1 LVTASAT
8 LTPDCAAKAR
18 PPDLVVTSRLS
29 NGTTRED
36 TFAVPSN
43 SAKFA
48 AAFKAWC
55 SLGVQASVTSSSGA
69 ANGDPVQWVRVKLTI
84 VNPGTKPVTVT
95 SAAFDKGR
103 AHWNPAAVIV
113 PPGAKRTLLI
123 TATHTSCGTQDTPW
137 NAGLLRG
144 NGRAI
149 KVTDGTQWC

>member
-1 LVTASAT
+1 
-8 LTPDCAAKAR
+8 
-18 PPDLVVTSRLS
+18 LS

-95 SAAFDKGR
+95 SAAFDKGQ
-103 AHWNPAAVIV
+103 AHWNPASVTV
-113 PPGAKRTLLI
+113 PPRGTRTLLI

-137 NAGLLRG
+137 NAGLLKSS
-144 NGRAI
+144 GRTI
-149 KVTDGTQWC
+149 KVNDDTQWC